1 MKKIELSAFD
11 VARRFVGLQEIPG
24 PGDNPL
30 VLAMLELDQAGAV
43 TDEVPWCSAF
53 VNYITWLLQLPR
65 SRSLSA
71 RSWLLIG
78 RPVALDEAEAG
89 FDVVIVKR
97 GDGEQP
103 GPEVLEAPGH
113 VGFYAGR
120 EGNDM
125 LILGGNQNN
134 SVCVAKYPEQRLL
147 GIRRL
152 I

>member
-11 VARRFVGLQEIPG
+11 VAQRFVGLQEIPG
-24 PGDNPL
+24 PEDNPL

-43 TDEVPWCSAF
+43 KDDVPWCSAF
-53 VNYITWLLQLPR
+53 VNYVTWLLQLPR

-71 RSWLLIG
+71 RSWLRVG
-78 RPVALDEAEAG
+78 SPVALNEAEAG
-89 FDVVIVKR
+89 FDVAIVKR
-97 GDGEQP
+97 GAGEQP

-120 EGNDM
+120 EGSDI

-134 SVCVAKYPEQRLL
+134 SVCITKYPAERLL
-147 GIRRL
+147 AIRRL